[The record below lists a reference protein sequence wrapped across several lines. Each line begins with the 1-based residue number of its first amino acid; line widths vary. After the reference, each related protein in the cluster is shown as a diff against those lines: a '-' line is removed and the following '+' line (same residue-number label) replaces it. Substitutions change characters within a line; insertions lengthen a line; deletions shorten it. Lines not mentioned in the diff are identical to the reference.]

1 MNGLALWCF
10 GTLLLVL
17 SNITHAQAY
26 PCSGPGPG
34 EVVVGQ
40 TPASN
45 GVASMPLCQRVD
57 QGNTAP
63 QAPPEKWESRWGAIV
78 TDADKGVVGAASN
91 EQSQDAAEN
100 AAISDC
106 HARGGSKCKVE
117 ASYANSCGA
126 VVTGGT
132 GYNVGHAPTLDQ
144 TTKLGIKTCQKAGA
158 TDCRVYYTT
167 CSPAVRIQ

>member
-1 MNGLALWCF
+1 MNGLALWCI

-17 SNITHAQAY
+17 SNITYAQAY

-57 QGNTAP
+57 QGDTAS
-63 QAPPEKWESRWGAIV
+63 QAPPEKWESRWGAIAV
-78 TDADKGVVGAASN
+78 DTVNGV
-91 EQSQDAAEN
+91 
-100 AAISDC
+100 I
-106 HARGGSKCKVE
+106 GS
-117 ASYANSCGA
+117 
-126 VVTGGT
+126 VTGMQGQEQARQ
-132 GYNVGHAPTLDQ
+132 GAIIDCR
-144 TTKLGIKTCQKAGA
+144 TKGGADCKLALSFSNGCGVMALGDTIYQVEGGA
-158 TDCRVYYTT
+158 TVDEAVKKSMRECKASSPNCHVRYTI